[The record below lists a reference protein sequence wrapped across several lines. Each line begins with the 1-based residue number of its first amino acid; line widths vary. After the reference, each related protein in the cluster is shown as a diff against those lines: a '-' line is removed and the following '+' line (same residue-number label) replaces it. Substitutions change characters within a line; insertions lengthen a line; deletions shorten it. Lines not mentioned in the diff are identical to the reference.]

1 MAKRKR
7 PRKTAENPLDRFSA
21 KRGRGRP
28 VKVVPTSVTG
38 RASNCRD
45 LLPRI
50 WNELEGP
57 LLAAEGPEE
66 VVRAFEAALPGST
79 EFLPLAPLIL
89 EVIKDPQFP
98 KRRKPRIK
106 FLAESIAGVGLV
118 TPRRSRDICAEER
131 AASEEAQRAPYILRY
146 EYYVECSCGYRG
158 HSENHACRKC
168 GAKIVFPVNFGS
180 NLF

>member
-7 PRKTAENPLDRFSA
+7 PRETAENPLDRFSA

-28 VKVVPTSVTG
+28 IKVVPSAVAG
-38 RASNCRD
+38 RAWNYRD

-57 LLAAEGPEE
+57 LLAARTPED
-66 VVRAFEAALPGST
+66 VVKAFTAALPGSN
-79 EFLPLAPLIL
+79 EFHPMAPLIL
-89 EVIKDPQFP
+89 EVIQDPHFP
-98 KRRKPRIK
+98 KRQKARIN
-106 FLAESIAGVGLV
+106 FLANSVAGVGLV
-118 TPRRSRDICAEER
+118 TPRRSRDICAEEKV
-131 AASEEAQRAPYILRY
+131 AKEEAKRAPYIIRY
-146 EYYVECSCGYRG
+146 EYFVECSCGYRG